1 MLMANFYLSSFSS
14 SPCYIISEQ
23 QNSFHQEFSMMKNP
37 FFFGRKESK
46 KLNRQPH
53 DKNEL
58 LFYIF
63 NDIKKKSAQQKGGN
77 RNERARERGAF
88 VEKRVGEMKLT
99 RYEAAFFIK
108 RQWGVWGGLHF
119 GGTRGQGKAEILIM
133 LNCKNF
139 FSFFRKNNFS

>member
-1 MLMANFYLSSFSS
+1 
-14 SPCYIISEQ
+14 
-23 QNSFHQEFSMMKNP
+23 MMKNP

-77 RNERARERGAF
+77 RNERERERGAF

-108 RQWGVWGGLHF
+108 RQWGV
-119 GGTRGQGKAEILIM
+119 
-133 LNCKNF
+133 
-139 FSFFRKNNFS
+139 